1 MLQFAPGAPVPD
13 LVYRAMIEQGID
25 MPVPAFGCAQVS
37 AEACPEATRA
47 KGRTHIQ
54 VPATVQAHEV
64 QRADCN

>member
-1 MLQFAPGAPVPD
+1 
-13 LVYRAMIEQGID
+13 
-25 MPVPAFGCAQVS
+25 VS